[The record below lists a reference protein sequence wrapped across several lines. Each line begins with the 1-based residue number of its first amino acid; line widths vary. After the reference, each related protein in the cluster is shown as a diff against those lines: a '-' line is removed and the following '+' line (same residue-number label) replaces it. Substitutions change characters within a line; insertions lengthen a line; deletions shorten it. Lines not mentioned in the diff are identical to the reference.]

1 MRTESWEQP
10 VTLSDRDPE
19 QQEPLAAPAPA
30 TQAEPAGCIACSGGT
45 LAAEKVKA
53 AFWEGERLVVV
64 DGIPALVCQ
73 TCGERYYEDE
83 TAMKLDLM
91 RGAGFPSDRAAQS
104 MTVPVFNF
112 DAATGDRTDG

>member
-1 MRTESWEQP
+1 M
-10 VTLSDRDPE
+10 TLSERDLE
-19 QQEPLAAPAPA
+19 RQEPTAAPATA
-30 TQAEPAGCIACSGGT
+30 TPAEPAECTICSGGT

-73 TCGERYYEDE
+73 NCGEKYYEDE

-91 RGAGFPSDRAAQS
+91 RGSGFQPDKAAHS
-104 MTVPVFNF
+104 ITVPVFHF
-112 DAATGDRTDG
+112 DAPEGDQADR